1 MVEVYPVSDR
11 AVQIDCPGASAVQLS
26 ALSKALTLHLH
37 KLGCPAFQLVQTD
50 QALTLVFANS
60 PVGDFSVQSSTS
72 NLSQIVASLLKS
84 ASKSDRAVSHHT
96 LVVNYGGTAG
106 QDLPWLCEQ
115 TGLATQALIDLHSSA
130 TYTVEFLG
138 FLPGFA
144 YLSGLPKALQLPR
157 RSSPRARVP
166 AGTLAV
172 GSSYCAV
179 YPWES
184 PGGWHLMGHVEQ
196 VLFDPEAADSQGR
209 CFFHAGDIVQ
219 FIQADHA

>member
-1 MVEVYPVSDR
+1 MPKVYPVSDR
-11 AVQIDCPGASAVQLS
+11 AVQIDCPNVSAVQLS
-26 ALSKALTLHLH
+26 AFSKALTLQLH
-37 KLGCPAFQLVQTD
+37 KLQWPVFQVIQAD
-50 QALTLVFANS
+50 QALSLVFAQS
-60 PVGDFSVQSSTS
+60 PTGGFSIQT
-72 NLSQIVASLLKS
+72 LISQLAPIVVKLNKS
-84 ASKSDRAVSHHT
+84 VSKSDRSVNHHR

-115 TGLATQALIDLHSSA
+115 TGLAEQSLIDLHSSA
-130 TYTVEFLG
+130 IYTVEFLG

-144 YLSGLPKALQLPR
+144 YLSGLPEALQLPR
-157 RSSPRARVP
+157 RSNPRPRVP

-172 GSSYCAV
+172 GAGYCAV

-196 VLFDPEAADSQGR
+196 VLFDPEATDVQGR
-209 CFFHAGDIVQ
+209 CVFHAGDTVQ